1 VVVTAGPTRERIDPV
16 RYLSNDSSGR
26 MGFEIAAAAARRGW
40 KVTLIA
46 GPVRVPT
53 PAGVERVDVESAR
66 EMLAATES
74 AFERSDA
81 LFMAAAVADWRPR
94 RQLTGK
100 WRKKDEGGDTA
111 TLQLVRNPDI
121 LAEVAAKK
129 GSRLVVGFA
138 LETGSGVRR
147 ATAKL
152 VRKNADYIVLN
163 DAGAL
168 NADRT
173 TVTMIAK
180 DGTQRR
186 LEDRPKREV
195 AEALVDLA
203 ARWPRAPS

>member
-1 VVVTAGPTRERIDPV
+1 
-16 RYLSNDSSGR
+16 
-26 MGFEIAAAAARRGW
+26 
-40 KVTLIA
+40 
-46 GPVRVPT
+46 
-53 PAGVERVDVESAR
+53 
-66 EMLAATES
+66 
-74 AFERSDA
+74 
-81 LFMAAAVADWRPR
+81 MAAAVADWRPR